1 MKDYFKFNLEAK
13 RLLTVWLTF
22 LVVFMVPY
30 VILIVKTKD
39 FIDPHHPSTIF
50 EFYGILIVM
59 IIVGYAILYY
69 MFKLTIEGVEF
80 KGSHLVFEGSFGQF
94 MGKFILGMFLTIITL
109 GIYSPWFITSI
120 HQFFINNT
128 SHDSNKLE
136 FGGTAGKL
144 FKILFFTTFLPIMA
158 MMIVLI
164 YIGFKTGNSDPKTI
178 GYYTNGITVL
188 IMIPYMYYFYK
199 WMVNIHFKDY
209 TISWE
214 TSFWK
219 SCGKLLLEIFLSVI
233 TLGIFYPVAML
244 RLYKY
249 FLERTFAVS
258 ESNKKGF
265 GYELETRED
274 FLYIWGQLLLTI
286 ITLGIYYPWAY
297 CNITSRIL
305 SKTYTEQIAAE

>member
-13 RLLTVWLTF
+13 RLLKVWITF
-22 LVVFMVPY
+22 LVVFMIPY
-30 VILIVKTKD
+30 VFILVKAKD
-39 FIDPHHPSTIF
+39 FIEPHRPSTLF
-50 EFYGILIVM
+50 EFYGIM
-59 IIVGYAILYY
+59 ILLMILAYAILFY

-80 KGSHLVFEGSFGQF
+80 KGSNLVFEGSFGRF
-94 MGKFILGMFLTIITL
+94 MGKFILGLFLTIITL
-109 GIYSPWFITSI
+109 GIYSPWFITKM

-144 FKILFFTTFLPIMA
+144 FKILFFTTFLPILA
-158 MMIVLI
+158 MMIVMI
-164 YIGFKTGNSDPKTI
+164 YVGIKTGHSDPKTI
-178 GYYTNGITVL
+178 SYYTNGITVL

-199 WMVNIHFKDY
+199 WMVNVNFKGY
-209 TISWE
+209 AIQWE

-219 SCGKLLLEIFLSVI
+219 SSGKLLQEIFLSVI
-233 TLGIFYPVAML
+233 TLGIFYPLALL

-249 FLERTFAVS
+249 FIERTFAVS
-258 ESNKKGF
+258 ESSKKGF
-265 GYELETRED
+265 GYELETQED